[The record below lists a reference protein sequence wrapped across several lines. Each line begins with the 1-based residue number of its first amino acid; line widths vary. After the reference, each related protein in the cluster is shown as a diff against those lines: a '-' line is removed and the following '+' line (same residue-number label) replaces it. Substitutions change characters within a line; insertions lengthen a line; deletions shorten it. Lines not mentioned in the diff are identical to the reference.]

1 MVIVFISENHYET
14 IIKVVLYDF
23 NWKKWTEIP
32 SMDEEFHGFKLTCA
46 MTAFFDKQAI
56 QKLLIV
62 LNGNFS
68 NTAVEK
74 KIQTPIT

>member
-1 MVIVFISENHYET
+1 M
-14 IIKVVLYDF
+14 YDF

-32 SMDEEFHGFKLTCA
+32 NIDEEFYGFKLTCA
-46 MTAFFDKQAI
+46 MTAVFDKQAL

-68 NTAVEK
+68 NM
-74 KIQTPIT
+74 

>member
-1 MVIVFISENHYET
+1 MIIVFISESNYGT
-14 IIKVVLYDF
+14 ITKVVLYDF

-32 SMDEEFHGFKLTCA
+32 NLDVKFDGFKLTCA
-46 MTAFFDKQAI
+46 MTAVFDKQAL

-68 NTAVEK
+68 NM
-74 KIQTPIT
+74 